1 MRRPYVGD
9 RADAMATVVSGER
22 HDDTVYAD
30 KQLAV
35 KRTSSPNGLTFA
47 GAIDYFNVAAV
58 AQSLTP
64 AVDGGGD
71 LHIDLSRLEFCD
83 VSGIR
88 AFVRVAEAMNG
99 NGRLLL
105 HGLPVGLQTA
115 MTAVGWGGLPSLVI
129 CNGGSQEQ

>member
-1 MRRPYVGD
+1 MRRPYLED
-9 RADAMATVVSGER
+9 RADARATVVSGER
-22 HDDTVYAD
+22 GDETLYAD

-35 KRTSSPNGLTFA
+35 KRTSSPNGLTLA

-58 AQSLTP
+58 AQSLTR

-99 NGRLLL
+99 QGRLLL
-105 HGLPVGLQTA
+105 HGLPPGLQNA
-115 MTAVGWGGLPSLVI
+115 MTAVGWGDLPSLVI
-129 CNGGSQEQ
+129 CNGGSQDQ